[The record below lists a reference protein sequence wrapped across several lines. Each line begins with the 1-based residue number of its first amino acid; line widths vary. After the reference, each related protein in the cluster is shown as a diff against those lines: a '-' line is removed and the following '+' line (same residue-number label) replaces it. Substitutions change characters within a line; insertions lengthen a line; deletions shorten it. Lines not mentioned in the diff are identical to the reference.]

1 MKPRLKRQRRVRVKI
16 HGTTERPRVNIF
28 RSNKFIYGQIIDDTK
43 GHTLAHATGKITEEV
58 ATKLAIAAKKKK
70 ISLVVFDRAGYAYLG
85 RVKKFAEKL
94 REEGL
99 KF

>member
-1 MKPRLKRQRRVRVKI
+1 M
-16 HGTTERPRVNIF
+16 
-28 RSNKFIYGQIIDDTK
+28 
-43 GHTLAHATGKITEEV
+43 AHATGKITEEV
-58 ATKLAIAAKKKK
+58 ATKLAAAAKKKK
-70 ISLVVFDRAGYAYLG
+70 ISMVVFDRGGYAYLG